1 MILFSRLDAY
11 NVLCWKKSGRIW
23 IHSAFIVRTLQNQ
36 IYSWRK
42 KKIVWVSDDRQ
53 FMSIA
58 VIVHISIVRQKH
70 FQLPQIF
77 FYYDDDI
84 YWNEKNAVEE
94 NKKM

>member
-1 MILFSRLDAY
+1 
-11 NVLCWKKSGRIW
+11 
-23 IHSAFIVRTLQNQ
+23 
-36 IYSWRK
+36 
-42 KKIVWVSDDRQ
+42 
-53 FMSIA
+53 MSIA